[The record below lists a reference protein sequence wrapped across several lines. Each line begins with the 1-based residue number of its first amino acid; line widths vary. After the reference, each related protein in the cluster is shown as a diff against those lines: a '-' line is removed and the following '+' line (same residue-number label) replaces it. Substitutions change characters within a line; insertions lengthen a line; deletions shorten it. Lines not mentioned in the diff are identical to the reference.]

1 MIDVEIVVAGALGD
15 LVMFTLPGFTAE
27 RRLFTRLVVADQ
39 AAAGHVL
46 NRLQEAGLE
55 VVAVT
60 ELAPQVSLAA
70 EEGHG

>member
-1 MIDVEIVVAGALGD
+1 MIDVQIVVAGALGD
-15 LVMFTLPGFTAE
+15 LVLSTLPGFTAE

-46 NRLQEAGLE
+46 ARLEAEGLE

-60 ELAPQVSLAA
+60 ELAPESSSA
-70 EEGHG
+70 EEERHG

>member
-15 LVMFTLPGFTAE
+15 LVLSMLPGFTAE

-46 NRLQEAGLE
+46 ARLETEGLE
-55 VVAVT
+55 VVAVK
-60 ELAPQVSLAA
+60 ELESSSP
-70 EEGHG
+70 EERHG

>member
-27 RRLFTRLVVADQ
+27 RRLSTRLVVADQ

-46 NRLQEAGLE
+46 ARLQEAGLE

-60 ELAPQVSLAA
+60 ELAPEVSLAA
-70 EEGHG
+70 AEGHG

>member
-15 LVMFTLPGFTAE
+15 LVLSTLPGFTAE

-39 AAAGHVL
+39 AAAGNVL
-46 NRLQEAGLE
+46 ARLQEADLE

-60 ELAPQVSLAA
+60 ELAPEASSPGDRL
-70 EEGHG
+70 G

>member
-15 LVMFTLPGFTAE
+15 LVLSTLPGFTAE

-46 NRLQEAGLE
+46 ARLETAGLE

-60 ELAPQVSLAA
+60 ELAPGSTSA
-70 EEGHG
+70 EQEPHG